1 MILRDKIIIVGGGS
15 AGWMSAATLIK
26 AFPEKDITVIESPN
40 TPTVGVGES
49 TIGSI
54 NDWLS
59 FLELEDKD
67 WMPHVGASYKLS
79 IKFTDFYKKGE
90 EFHYPFGLPYEPYI
104 NNDTRNKWYIK
115 KHLQNCKTSDYAECI
130 APQIALSNTNKMAKS
145 FDTFDYHKDA
155 AYHFDALLFAKYLK
169 NNYCLPRGVKH
180 IEEHI
185 NTIETN
191 EHGITSLNNKHTANL
206 YLDCTGFKSMLM
218 KEVDGEFINMNHI
231 LPNDSAWSTKLD
243 YTDKEK
249 QLEPYTNC
257 TAIDNGWVWNI
268 PQWQKIGTGYVY
280 SSKYIDD
287 VQALQDFQNYLGK
300 PKDVNYKHTR
310 MRIGRHKQMWKKN
323 VCSIGLA
330 AGFIEPLESTGLLQT
345 HGFLLTLVKNLE
357 RGKVSQFDKDTHNLE
372 CNDIFDN
379 FVAFVAMHY
388 SLSHRN
394 DTQYWRDVT
403 NKSIAELELVQKV
416 MKVKHI
422 DHYFTIDG
430 GMHYIATGMNYD
442 PISMT
447 DILTRQY
454 EVETDTIDENY
465 VAEFDINKNRWK
477 ENALL
482 APTLYKFLKE
492 YIYE

>member
-1 MILRDKIIIVGGGS
+1 
-15 AGWMSAATLIK
+15 
-26 AFPEKDITVIESPN
+26 
-40 TPTVGVGES
+40 
-49 TIGSI
+49 
-54 NDWLS
+54 
-59 FLELEDKD
+59 
-67 WMPHVGASYKLS
+67 
-79 IKFTDFYKKGE
+79 
-90 EFHYPFGLPYEPYI
+90 
-104 NNDTRNKWYIK
+104 
-115 KHLQNCKTSDYAECI
+115 
-130 APQIALSNTNKMAKS
+130 MA
-145 FDTFDYHKDA
+145 
-155 AYHFDALLFAKYLK
+155 
-169 NNYCLPRGVKH
+169 
-180 IEEHI
+180 
-185 NTIETN
+185 
-191 EHGITSLNNKHTANL
+191 
-206 YLDCTGFKSMLM
+206 
-218 KEVDGEFINMNHI
+218 
-231 LPNDSAWSTKLD
+231 KLD

-403 NKSIAELELVQKV
+403 NKSIA
-416 MKVKHI
+416 
-422 DHYFTIDG
+422 
-430 GMHYIATGMNYD
+430 
-442 PISMT
+442 
-447 DILTRQY
+447 
-454 EVETDTIDENY
+454 
-465 VAEFDINKNRWK
+465 
-477 ENALL
+477 
-482 APTLYKFLKE
+482 
-492 YIYE
+492 

>member
-1 MILRDKIIIVGGGS
+1 
-15 AGWMSAATLIK
+15 
-26 AFPEKDITVIESPN
+26 
-40 TPTVGVGES
+40 
-49 TIGSI
+49 
-54 NDWLS
+54 
-59 FLELEDKD
+59 
-67 WMPHVGASYKLS
+67 
-79 IKFTDFYKKGE
+79 
-90 EFHYPFGLPYEPYI
+90 
-104 NNDTRNKWYIK
+104 
-115 KHLQNCKTSDYAECI
+115 
-130 APQIALSNTNKMAKS
+130 MAKS

-482 APTLYKFLKE
+482 SPTLYKYKL
-492 YIYE
+492 